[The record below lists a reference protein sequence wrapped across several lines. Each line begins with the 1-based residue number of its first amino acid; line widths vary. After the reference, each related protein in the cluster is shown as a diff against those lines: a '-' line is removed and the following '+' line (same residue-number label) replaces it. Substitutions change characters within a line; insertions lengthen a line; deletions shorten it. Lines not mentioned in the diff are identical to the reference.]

1 MPYKILIVQ
10 IIIDGCILLY
20 ESFNDISTEIKEEDK
35 ILNNMVK

>member
-10 IIIDGCILLY
+10 IIIDGFILLY